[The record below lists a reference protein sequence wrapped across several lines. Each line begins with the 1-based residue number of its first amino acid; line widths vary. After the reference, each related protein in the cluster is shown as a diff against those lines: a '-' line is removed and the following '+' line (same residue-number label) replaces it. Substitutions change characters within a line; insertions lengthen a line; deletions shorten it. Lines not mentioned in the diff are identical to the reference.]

1 MITLLKQFL
10 KHYWKTLVFFAVI
23 GVVGGFFVGIYQLD
37 SYPQEL
43 QQQFFDQGLTKMIL
57 GMVTAVQSAG
67 YGLVLGGLGIILAK
81 KVGLW
86 RDGVSFDKRPLMV
99 TIVWAVIGGLALILP
114 DLLFFENYSDA
125 LRQSYQIKPTI
136 PYLLAMVTYG
146 AVIEEVM
153 LRLFMMSLVAYL
165 LHRLFEKGKEKT
177 SVTVLVAANVISA
190 LLFAA
195 GHLPSNDILFG
206 LTPVIVFR
214 CFLLNG
220 GFGLLFGWL
229 YRRYGLRYAMIA
241 HGGCH
246 VVSKLIWILFV

>member
-43 QQQFFDQGLTKMIL
+43 QQQFFDQGLTKTIL

-114 DLLFFENYSDA
+114 DLLFFEKSSEKNNKFKASNLKNTYFVP
-125 LRQSYQIKPTI
+125 LRSFSYFSIIFFTI
-136 PYLLAMVTYG
+136 
-146 AVIEEVM
+146 
-153 LRLFMMSLVAYL
+153 
-165 LHRLFEKGKEKT
+165 
-177 SVTVLVAANVISA
+177 
-190 LLFAA
+190 
-195 GHLPSNDILFG
+195 
-206 LTPVIVFR
+206 
-214 CFLLNG
+214 
-220 GFGLLFGWL
+220 
-229 YRRYGLRYAMIA
+229 
-241 HGGCH
+241 
-246 VVSKLIWILFV
+246 